1 MIGQINTHEWIR
13 AIRGRDNNLIS
24 RLQSIYGNS
33 ESLLEERLDALA
45 ETVTRFREAY
55 GDRGVSFVRAPGR
68 LNTVGM
74 HADHRGA
81 FINPISLDKEILI
94 CFSRRDD
101 DRVEVRN
108 LDPAYGT
115 RCFHLSEACPDAPI
129 RSDAEWL
136 VWTQEKTDERKAA
149 GVNEDWITKLQA
161 PPAYLHTRYPGKQ
174 LHGFDGVMGSSIPGQ
189 GGLSSSSA
197 VVVALTEIMTHV
209 NDINLDDGQFVRYA
223 GTAEWYVGT
232 RGGFGDHA
240 AIKCGQLGKITHMK
254 TLPELMI
261 DAYLPFPAGYQ
272 IVIFDS
278 GIQANKTGAA
288 GQKFNEKT
296 ATYEIGEIYLRKYLQ
311 AHHQE
316 AIRRVVVARKDLD
329 IEKKFHLG
337 DVVECLA
344 QSRNLPELI
353 RGHCRNISTG
363 GGCLR
368 QFPDEERFLEQQFA
382 THDEP
387 ADGYQ
392 IRMVIAYGIAESSR
406 SRKLK
411 DVLNR
416 NRVDL
421 YGQLMNVSHDGDRVH
436 LDAPRFD
443 PGKDLHLQ
451 PGDYNC
457 SIPQIDEMVDVAL
470 DAGAEGA
477 QVSGAGLGGSMM
489 VLVKS
494 DGVPRIIEA
503 MRNRYYTP
511 RGIGER
517 LTVASPV
524 QGAGVL

>member
-1 MIGQINTHEWIR
+1 MIGQKNTYDWDG
-13 AIRGRDNNLIS
+13 AIRGRDTGLIS
-24 RLQSIYGNS
+24 RLRSIYGDNDG
-33 ESLLEERLDALA
+33 LIEERLSALL
-45 ETVTRFREAY
+45 ETLTGFRETY
-55 GDRGVSFVRAPGR
+55 GERDVSFVRAPGR

-115 RCFHLSEACPDAPI
+115 RRFHLSDIYPDAPV

-136 VWTQEKTDERKAA
+136 DWTQEKTDERKAA
-149 GVNEDWITKLQA
+149 GVNEDWVTKLQA
-161 PPAYLHTRYPGKQ
+161 PPAYLHTRYPERR
-174 LHGFDGVMGSSIPGQ
+174 LRGFDGVMGSSLPDM

-197 VVVALTEIMTHV
+197 VVVATTEIMTYI
-209 NDINLDDGQFVRYA
+209 NDIDLDDGQFVRYA

-261 DAYLPFPAGYQ
+261 DAYLPFPDGYQ
-272 IVIFDS
+272 IIIFDS
-278 GIQANKTGAA
+278 GIQANKTGGA

-296 ATYEIGEIYLRKYLQ
+296 ATYEIGEVYLRKYLV
-311 AHHQE
+311 AHHPESIRDVE
-316 AIRRVVVARKDLD
+316 AARKDLE
-329 IEKKFHLG
+329 IEKKFHLA
-337 DVVECLA
+337 DVIECIA
-344 QSRNLPELI
+344 QPEIYALIQSLPERI
-353 RGHCRNISTG
+353 DRRGLLNQ
-363 GGCLR
+363 L
-368 QFPDEERFLEQQFA
+368 PDEEAFLEQQFA

-392 IRMVIAYGIAESSR
+392 IRMVIAYGIAESAR
-406 SRKLK
+406 SRNLK

-421 YGQLMNVSHDGDRVH
+421 YGQLMNVSHDGDRID

-443 PGKDLHLQ
+443 PAKDLHLQ

-457 SIPQIDEMVDVAL
+457 SIPEIDEMVDIAL
-470 DAGAEGA
+470 ESGAVGA
-477 QVSGAGLGGSMM
+477 QISGAGLGGSMM
-489 VLVKS
+489 VLVES
-494 DGVPRIIEA
+494 GGVEAIIEA
-503 MRNRYYTP
+503 MRARYCRP
-511 RGIGER
+511 RGIRER
-517 LTVASPV
+517 LTVASPI

>member
-33 ESLLEERLDALA
+33 ESLLEERLDALS

-316 AIRRVVVARKDLD
+316 AIRRVVEARKDLE
-329 IEKKFHLG
+329 IEKKFHLA
-337 DVVECLA
+337 DVVECLD
-344 QSRNLPELI
+344 QSQIYELIGGLPEQI
-353 RGHCRNISTG
+353 DRRGL
-363 GGCLR
+363 LR
-368 QFPDEERFLEQQFA
+368 QLPDEEPFLEQQFA

-387 ADGYQ
+387 AEGYQ
-392 IRMVIAYGIAESSR
+392 IRMVITYGIAESER

-421 YGQLMNVSHDGDRVH
+421 YGQLMNVSHDGDRVC

-443 PGKDLHLQ
+443 PGRDLHLQ

-457 SIPQIDEMVDVAL
+457 SIPEIDEMVDVAL

-477 QVSGAGLGGSMM
+477 QISGAGLGGSMM
-489 VLVKS
+489 VLVRS
-494 DGVPRIIEA
+494 DGVQGIIEA
-503 MRNRYYTP
+503 MHDRYYTL
-511 RGIGER
+511 RGIEER